1 LKANS
6 SVEESVDILEVV
18 LKVMERVSR
27 TSLIKMKDYIQGR
40 NNATRLGM
48 VELVAQYVMHDL
60 EGVNEDEKEEALVLT
75 KYHLSTDRGIEEIK
89 ALYPSAV
96 AWAEEGLFRKG
107 LETK

>member
-1 LKANS
+1 
-6 SVEESVDILEVV
+6 
-18 LKVMERVSR
+18 MERVSEI
-27 TSLIKMKDYIQGR
+27 SLIKMKDYIQNR

-60 EGVNEDEKEEALVLT
+60 EDVSAEEKEEALIMT

-96 AWAEEGLFRKG
+96 AWAEEGLFQKG